1 MEVLVI
7 GASGLLGSNVAEVS
21 LSKGYETTGTYRDPD
36 FQIPIPSHQLD
47 VRNEDRVGMLIR
59 DHRPDLV
66 VNCAALTDVDACE
79 REPEKAKVINGNAPG
94 LIAAVCDDHEIPL
107 IHISTDYVFAGASE
121 SHYTEEDVKDPIQE
135 YGKTNLAGERNVQL
149 THDNTIIVRVSFLYG
164 YNRSTESLEGFPAW
178 VIDRLRLDENIPL
191 FTDQYITPTRAGH
204 ATEIILSLG
213 DVGATGTFHVAA
225 RDCTTPYGFGTD
237 VRKRLGAPSKL
248 ITSSSLTDVERPA
261 ERPRHTCFDVSK
273 IENTLD
279 RRMPT
284 LEADIDALETVIGS
298 RYRNED

>member
-21 LSKGYETTGTYRDPD
+21 LSKGYETTGTYRDTD

-107 IHISTDYVFAGASE
+107 IHISTDYVFPGASE

-135 YGKTNLAGERNVQL
+135 YGKTKLAGERNVQL
-149 THDNTIIVRVSFLYG
+149 THDNPIIVRVSFLYG

-191 FTDQYITPTRAGH
+191 FTDQYITPTACRTRSRDHPVSRRCRSDWNVSRCRQGLYHSKRVRYRCEETIGSTVKIDNQLVTNRCRA
-204 ATEIILSLG
+204 AS
-213 DVGATGTFHVAA
+213 GA
-225 RDCTTPYGFGTD
+225 TTPYLFRCFKN
-237 VRKRLGAPSKL
+237 RKHSRPS
-248 ITSSSLTDVERPA
+248 DA
-261 ERPRHTCFDVSK
+261 HT
-273 IENTLD
+273 
-279 RRMPT
+279 RR
-284 LEADIDALETVIGS
+284 G
-298 RYRNED
+298 YRRARNDYRQPIQE